1 MKKTLYTLS
10 AIAFLA
16 VGCGGGTNNNN
27 SANDNTNETTVNAEV
42 PQQTSTSKPKEYPN
56 WQTNKGVGPVKT
68 ITPPLADTPDA
79 AMAAKGEATFNQ
91 YCMASHRPTKRLI
104 GTAMAGLTDYRTPEW
119 LMNMILNPEQMIKE
133 DPIAKA
139 QLEEYGS
146 IMLNQHLTEQQARE
160 VLEYLRTIK

>member
-1 MKKTLYTLS
+1 
-10 AIAFLA
+10 
-16 VGCGGGTNNNN
+16 
-27 SANDNTNETTVNAEV
+27 
-42 PQQTSTSKPKEYPN
+42 
-56 WQTNKGVGPVKT
+56 
-68 ITPPLADTPDA
+68 
-79 AMAAKGEATFNQ
+79 
-91 YCMASHRPTKRLI
+91 
-104 GTAMAGLTDYRTPEW
+104 MAGLTDYRTPEW

>member
-27 SANDNTNETTVNAEV
+27 SANDNANETVNTANTTEV
-42 PQQTSTSKPKEYPN
+42 PKEASAKPTEY
-56 WQTNKGVGPVKT
+56 
-68 ITPPLADTPDA
+68 TPDA

-91 YCMASHRPTKRLI
+91 YCMACHRPTKRLI
-104 GTAMAGLTDYRTPEW
+104 GPAMAGLTDYRTPEW